1 MNEIVGILQDVA
13 KLVTGGSD
21 EARAECR
28 RMDAERERRAT
39 ERAQGPAL
47 HPAAI
52 IAVGNTEQPQER
64 LMGLQ
69 SAFAKAVQLVVSVGQ
84 MRLKLPRLGV
94 LRLRPW

>member
-1 MNEIVGILQDVA
+1 MNEILDIMLDVS

-21 EARAECR
+21 EARAESR
-28 RMDAERERRAT
+28 RIEAERERRAA
-39 ERAQGPAL
+39 ERAQGSAL

-69 SAFAKAVQLVVSVGQ
+69 SAFARTVQLVFSVGQ
-84 MRLKLPRLGV
+84 LRPRLPQIG
-94 LRLRPW
+94 LLRPRHR

>member
-1 MNEIVGILQDVA
+1 MNGILDIMLDVS

-21 EARAECR
+21 EARADSR
-28 RMDAERERRAT
+28 RIEAERERRAV

-47 HPAAI
+47 HSAAI

-69 SAFAKAVQLVVSVGQ
+69 SAVARAVQLVFSVGHW
-84 MRLKLPRLGV
+84 R
-94 LRLRPW
+94 LRLPQIGLLRPRHR